1 MYASAPYMCTSPSRR
16 RANTTNAMYISHTLD
31 TPNREQ
37 IIHCIAKS
45 IHYAISVHAAEK
57 SLIEIDVFDERKFPL
72 NHKKR
77 NFARLPNLEELVMFL
92 KFWFY
97 KQALSP
103 QVGIMAIHYVDQL
116 IYKTGLLITPVN
128 WRRILICALMVA
140 DKVWEEDVVCNADYC
155 NEAFPLLTV
164 EDLNAME
171 REFLSLLDFK
181 LVLKTSVYAEYYF
194 ALRSISGLDGF
205 PNRPLDRETAQRVL
219 EKQSYTAPL
228 PKRRRSFSADTKKMD
243 EKEKPEETNA
253 VCYEQFSQRLIQ
265 SDPNDPITPRS
276 Y

>member
-1 MYASAPYMCTSPSRR
+1 
-16 RANTTNAMYISHTLD
+16 MYISHTLE

-45 IHYAISVHAAEK
+45 IHYALTIHASEK
-57 SLIEIDVFDERKFPL
+57 VLIEIEVFDEQLFPL
-72 NHKKR
+72 NLKKR
-77 NFARLPNLEELVMFL
+77 NFGKLPLLEEMVMFL

-97 KQALSP
+97 KQVLSP
-103 QVGIMAIHYVDQL
+103 QVGIMAIHYIDQL
-116 IYKTGLLITPVN
+116 IHKTGLLITVVN
-128 WRRILICALMVA
+128 WRRVLICALMVA

-171 REFLSLLDFK
+171 RKFLSLLDFK

-205 PNRPLDRETAQRVL
+205 PSRPLDKETAQQFHSKSV
-219 EKQSYTAPL
+219 TAPI
-228 PKRRRSFSADTKKMD
+228 PKRRRSLSADLTKNQS
-243 EKEKPEETNA
+243 KEKPEEKTA
-253 VCYEQFSQRLIQ
+253 LSYEQFSQRSIHLDP
-265 SDPNDPITPRS
+265 SDIMTPRS